1 MRSTRPW
8 PAASDATVG
17 GSVGP
22 VGGSAVLVAG
32 NGARVLVVDDDPA
45 ARRAA
50 GALLVAAG
58 LLVVGAAGDAHG
70 ALVAVGR
77 VAPTV
82 MVAGL
87 QVRRSGT
94 FGALTL
100 LHRLQMADPPLMVVV
115 LTTIEDVQVYRAAY
129 GAGAFAV
136 LRKGGSGAALVA
148 AVHAA
153 HVGTVGMRRHR
164 IYGG

>member
-1 MRSTRPW
+1 MRYPRPW

-32 NGARVLVVDDDPA
+32 DGARVLLVDDDPVA
-45 ARRAA
+45 QRAVR
-50 GALLVAAG
+50 GLLAIAG
-58 LLVVGAAGDAHG
+58 LLVVGEAGDAHDG
-70 ALVAVGR
+70 LVAVGR

-82 MVAGL
+82 VVAGL

-100 LHRLQMADPPLMVVV
+100 VHRLQVADPPVMVVV
-115 LTTIEDVQVYRAAY
+115 LTAVEDLQVYRAAY

-136 LRKGGSGAALVA
+136 VRKGASGAALVT

-153 HVGTVGMRRHR
+153 HVGTVAMRRHR
-164 IYGG
+164 IYGR